1 MGLVETIRTKPAVGA
16 TVGTVCLVVAVVII
30 YTTLAGSTSGF
41 TPQKYAYFSDDDGKT
56 YFTDDADK
64 VPPYE
69 KDGKQVVGAHVYK
82 GSDGNLFVGYL
93 ERAPNDKAKAL
104 IEKARAEILENA
116 KAGDTA
122 PDSERLGIMTSN
134 LEVKKPS
141 DAKWVPATSRQAAA
155 VYVVKNPDGSDATP
169 VYP

>member
-16 TVGTVCLVVAVVII
+16 TVGTVCLVVAAVFI
-30 YTTLAGSTSGF
+30 YTTLAGPTSGF

-93 ERAPNDKAKAL
+93 ERAPNEKAKAL

-122 PDSERLGIMTSN
+122 PDSERLGIMTTN
-134 LEVKKPS
+134 LEVKKPGS
-141 DAKWVPATSRQAAA
+141 TKWVPSSSTQAIA
-155 VYVVKNPDGSDATP
+155 VYKVKSPNGSDATP